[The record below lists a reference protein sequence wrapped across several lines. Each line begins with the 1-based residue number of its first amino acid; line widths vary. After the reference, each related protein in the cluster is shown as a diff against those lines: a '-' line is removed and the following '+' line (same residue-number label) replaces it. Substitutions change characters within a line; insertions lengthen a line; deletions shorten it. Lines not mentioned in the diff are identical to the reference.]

1 MVVLGRSVL
10 ENRMKLTKKERV
22 RMVARALLGDIV
34 PPPMTSPSGLASYDV
49 WITLE
54 SGEAFKG
61 YFHSNGYCYTSRPV
75 GIISRWKRDATV
87 NGGATAE
94 WRDERPCV
102 VSWSNDPPL
111 EVSPKGS
118 RARHR
123 QRQQTSRPRLLAH
136 PPAIPALPGS
146 PSRKAPRAPRAAKRG

>member
-34 PPPMTSPSGLASYDV
+34 PPPMASPSGLASYDV

-61 YFHSNGYCYTSRPV
+61 YFHSNGYCYTSRAE
-75 GIISRWKRDATV
+75 GIISRWKRDATG

-111 EVSPKGS
+111 EGSPKGS

-123 QRQQTSRPRLLAH
+123 QRQQPQRPRRRRPPPPSPPLL
-136 PPAIPALPGS
+136 G
-146 PSRKAPRAPRAAKRG
+146 PRS

>member
-1 MVVLGRSVL
+1 MGVL
-10 ENRMKLTKKERV
+10 ERWGMENEMKLTKKEGA
-22 RMVARALLGDIV
+22 RMVAGALLGDIV

-87 NGGATAE
+87 NCRATAE
-94 WRDERPCV
+94 WRDARPCV
-102 VSWSNDPPL
+102 VFWSH
-111 EVSPKGS
+111 E
-118 RARHR
+118 
-123 QRQQTSRPRLLAH
+123 
-136 PPAIPALPGS
+136 PALQ
-146 PSRKAPRAPRAAKRG
+146 